1 MEMSAMQTKTSVPG
15 RILLVDDDKAIL
27 HTFRRCLEDA
37 GYMVTTAQTGEQ
49 ARAQLYT
56 CVFDVCFLDLNMGD
70 ESGLDLLPQLHEI
83 SPWMRVVMAT
93 AQSDIGSAVK
103 AIQAGAADYLVKPC
117 SPEQLRLAAEKQL
130 QTRRM
135 ELRLKQLEDDAV
147 DADAGVMTSVNP
159 AMNAVV
165 QMARHVAATNANVL
179 MLGESGTGKGVM
191 AKAIHQWSTR
201 ADAGFVTV
209 NCPSLSMELLESE
222 LFGHQKGAFTGATE
236 STAGRVSQANGGT
249 LLLDE
254 VGDFPL
260 PLQPKLLRF
269 IQDKEYERVGD
280 PVTRRADVR
289 IIASTNHELAE
300 MVRQGTFRSDLY
312 YRLNVISLVLPP
324 LRERSEDIPM
334 LADRFLAH
342 YVKAYRR
349 PARRFSDAA
358 MRQLQDYTWPGNVR
372 ELQNVV
378 ERASI
383 ICDRPEVD
391 VIHLGIATL
400 PRERGARPR
409 AGDHVS
415 IGDLE
420 RAHITALV
428 ANIGSLDE
436 TARLLG
442 IDVSTLY
449 RKRKQYGI

>member
-1 MEMSAMQTKTSVPG
+1 MEKDTSVAG

-27 HTFRRCLEDA
+27 HAFRQCLEAA
-37 GYMVTTAQTGEQ
+37 GYLVTTAQTPDQ

-56 CVFDVCFLDLNMGD
+56 AVFDVCFLDLNLGD
-70 ESGLDLLPQLHEI
+70 SSGLDLLPQLQEI

-93 AQSDIGSAVK
+93 SQSDVSAAVK
-103 AIQAGAADYLVKPC
+103 AIHAGAVDYLVKPC
-117 SPEQLRLAAEKQL
+117 SPEQLRLAAEKQVR
-130 QTRRM
+130 TRRL
-135 ELRLKQLEDDAV
+135 ELRLKQLEDA
-147 DADAGVMTSVNP
+147 AGDDDTAMSSTNA
-159 AMNAVV
+159 AMNNVV
-165 QMARHVAATNANVL
+165 QMARHVAETDANVL
-179 MLGESGTGKGVM
+179 LLGESGTGKGM
-191 AKAIHQWSTR
+191 LARAIHQWSAR
-201 ADAGFVTV
+201 ANCGFVTV
-209 NCPSLSMELLESE
+209 NCPALSPELLESE
-222 LFGHQKGAFTGATE
+222 LFGHQKGAYTGATE

-254 VGDFPL
+254 IGDFPL

-280 PVTRRADVR
+280 PVSRRADVR
-289 IIASTNHELAE
+289 IIAATNHDLGA
-300 MVRQGTFRSDLY
+300 MVKQGTFRNDLY
-312 YRLNVISLVLPP
+312 YRLNVINLVLPP
-324 LRERSEDIPM
+324 LRERAEDIPA
-334 LADRFLAH
+334 LAQRFLAKF
-342 YVKAYRR
+342 VKAYRR
-349 PARRFSDAA
+349 PAREFSDAA
-358 MRQLQDYTWPGNVR
+358 MRQLEDYSWPGNVR
-372 ELQNVV
+372 ELENVV

-383 ICDRPEVD
+383 ICGKHEVD
-391 VIHLGIATL
+391 VAHLGIVPAV
-400 PRERGARPR
+400 REFGVRPR